1 VRSRLAWFLGAI
13 GVAWLI
19 ARLRRRRQPA
29 ATPPAEGQA
38 DELRKTLEESRAAAD
53 QIEAQ
58 PAAPPETPE
67 AAGASDVETRRQD
80 VHDRG
85 RAAVDEMN
93 PPSSD

>member
-29 ATPPAEGQA
+29 AVPPAEGQA
-38 DELRKTLEESRAAAD
+38 DELRRTLEESRAAAD

-58 PAAPPETPE
+58 PAPPETSE
-67 AAGASDVETRRQD
+67 AADAGDVATRRQD
-80 VHDRG
+80 VHERG
-85 RAAVDEMN
+85 RAAVDEMK